1 MAILYGYEV
10 YPDQKITTK
19 LSMAVSLQD
28 DYTEK
33 PPIGSVEVFLI
44 GQEVKSVK
52 NPSGYYLFLD
62 LPGSE
67 YQVRVETEYYFKKRT
82 TVKLTELDPLNP
94 VVRFKLKPKPS
105 YPFSPGTTLIRG
117 MVHGIDGKAV
127 PGANVEIRGK
137 NINNI
142 TTEKGEFV
150 LYFKG
155 LTEED
160 IIKEGNKRF
169 VKGNGRK
176 KVRLIATHEAK
187 TGAKDLKEVRE
198 GETTV
203 LVEPIVLKKK

>member
-1 MAILYGYEV
+1 MTV
-10 YPDQKITTK
+10 ITTT
-19 LSMAVSLQD
+19 LSVAVSLQD
-28 DYTEK
+28 DYTGNQ
-33 PPIGSVEVFLI
+33 PIGKVKVFLA
-44 GQEVKSVK
+44 GRELKSVK

-62 LPGSE
+62 LAGSE
-67 YQVRVETEYYFKKRT
+67 YQVRVETDYYFSEKT

-117 MVHGIDGKAV
+117 MVHSSDGNMIPGAKVEV
-127 PGANVEIRGK
+127 PGKNVS
-137 NINNI
+137 NI

-169 VKGNGRK
+169 VKGNGGK
-176 KVRLIATHEAK
+176 TVHLEATHDAK
-187 TGAKDLKEVRE
+187 TGTKDLKEVRE
-198 GETTV
+198 GQTTV
-203 LVEPIVLKKK
+203 LAGPIVLN